1 VCRDAQEARLLDALI
16 ANPYYALVTAN
27 VSTVLAALSDPTRLG
42 IFERLAAGP
51 LPVGQLARGFPVTRP
66 AVSQH
71 LRVLKRA
78 GLVIDER
85 AGTRRVYRVNPV
97 ALQEIRAY
105 FDRFWTDALVSFKAV
120 AEQSHRREP
129 AHAKART

>member
-1 VCRDAQEARLLDALI
+1 
-16 ANPYYALVTAN
+16 VTAN
-27 VSTVLAALSDPTRLG
+27 VSAILAALSDPTRLG
-42 IFERLAAGP
+42 IFERLASGP
-51 LPVGQLARGFPVTRP
+51 LPVGQLARSFPVTRP

-78 GLVIDER
+78 GLVLDER

-105 FDRFWTDALVSFKAV
+105 FDRFWTDALVSFKAA
-120 AEQSHRREP
+120 AEGSYRKEP
-129 AHAKART
+129 AHPKGRT